1 MVRRQSVV
9 LAWFLAAFAALIP
22 VRPVLAC
29 SPPFE
34 PPTIEELGPAQ
45 VVVVVGTIGQR
56 VAGGRLFHVERWF
69 NGDAAVT
76 PIVIAFKEGPA
87 VGDCSYPVE
96 TGQHLIIAPVMEGG
110 RLSADLGTLQ
120 ADPATAAGQRYV
132 EEATRLFGP
141 GVPPVPTAA
150 ASTTPLSTATSP
162 LSSAPRW
169 TLPVAIAVAIG
180 AGALAAMYRIGKGR
194 VRRGLVDM

>member
-1 MVRRQSVV
+1 MVRRQSVAF
-9 LAWFLAAFAALIP
+9 AWLAAMFAALGP
-22 VRPVLAC
+22 VGPVSAC
-29 SPPFE
+29 SPPLN
-34 PPTIEELGPAQ
+34 PTIEELGPAQ
-45 VVVVVGTIGQR
+45 VVVVGTIGER

-96 TGQHLIIAPVMEGG
+96 TGQHLIIAPMMEGV

-120 ADPATAAGQRYV
+120 ADPDTADGQRYI

-141 GVPPVPTAA
+141 GVVPVPSAVEIEQ
-150 ASTTPLSTATSP
+150 PLWAVP
-162 LSSAPRW
+162 YAGLGVLAV
-169 TLPVAIAVAIG
+169 VALVG
-180 AGALAAMYRIGKGR
+180 SFL
-194 VRRGLVDM
+194 VLQLQRRGRGTGD